1 MKSIYL
7 IMSSYLFMTL
17 VFSSCKEN
25 PVSSTSSFW
34 EHARGL
40 DSLYYDYGTI
50 VSDSRGRVFVEANG
64 GLFRSTDNGSSWTL
78 VSPPT
83 ISFSWVLAIDAND
96 NLYAA
101 AYAGGQHGL
110 VRSTD
115 GGSSWTM
122 GGSDFSK
129 YGQIRSL
136 AIDSQGRIFVV
147 TVSQGE
153 LTPTES
159 YIFRSL
165 DNGESF
171 MQIAYYQ
178 ENPVWSIMIAPNN
191 HVFAN
196 HGNSGVFRSTD
207 NGTTWTQS
215 GETFNDGDLV
225 SLVANGSGHIFAGT
239 WQSKTFRSTDDG
251 LSWARV
257 YDGHLIEELW
267 FLAVD
272 SKGRIFSCS
281 QEFSP
286 SGTTT
291 GVIRFT
297 NDGETWTQLGTD
309 LLNTFIISMTIN
321 SNGYVIVGTIN
332 GIYRSAIP
340 TM

>member
-1 MKSIYL
+1 MIYRCIL
-7 IMSSYLFMTL
+7 LNLSLAFVLM
-17 VFSSCKEN
+17 SCKEN

-40 DSLYYDYGTI
+40 DSLYSYYGTI
-50 VSDSRGRVFVEANG
+50 VSDSRGRVFVEVNG

-83 ISFSWVLAIDAND
+83 ISFSWVLAIDANN

-101 AYAGGQHGL
+101 AYAGGQHGV

-115 GGSSWTM
+115 GGSNWTM
-122 GGSDFSK
+122 GGTDFSK
-129 YGQIRSL
+129 YGEIRSL
-136 AIDSQGRIFVV
+136 AIDSQGRIFVI
-147 TVSQGE
+147 TVNQGE
-153 LTPTES
+153 LTPTDS

-165 DNGESF
+165 DNGGSY
-171 MQIAYYQ
+171 MQIAYYR

-196 HGNSGVFRSTD
+196 HGSSGVFRSTD

-215 GETFNDGDLV
+215 VETFNDGDIV

-239 WQSKTFRSTDDG
+239 WEAQIFRSTDDG

-267 FLAVD
+267 FLTVD
-272 SKGRIFSCS
+272 TKGQIFSYS
-281 QEFSP
+281 RDFSP
-286 SGTTT
+286 SGTAT

-309 LLNTFIISMTIN
+309 LLNTVIFSMTIN
-321 SNGYVIVGTIN
+321 SNGYVIVGTNN
-332 GIYRSAIP
+332 GIYRSAVP
-340 TM
+340 LM